1 MAYSKLRNIC
11 SRKATKTQNT
21 ESLYI
26 RAMACSLH
34 LHPQLS
40 LTETSNQ
47 VNVAKKW
54 VLPPF
59 SFQSRATIFHWE
71 RQVRRISRAP
81 QLQVEED
88 KFHVFLEVSVA
99 ERFTQLHLNPGRST
113 PAMDGRN
120 VVVESL
126 SHSNFLRLHGLQLTR
141 ILCPPLSPGV
151 CSMGSYHSDINSGTE
166 QKFHPRRLRQKNRGA
181 KSLQSCSTFCDLM
194 DGSPPGFSVHGFL
207 QARIL
212 AWVAVPSSRG
222 SSQPR
227 DWTQVSY
234 VCLLHWQAGSLPLE
248 PHGKP
253 QRARG

>member
-126 SHSNFLRLHGLQLTR
+126 SHSNFCDSMDCSSQGSSVLHCLLEFAQWGPTTLTSIQAQNRSSTPGDSGKKTEVLSHFSRVRLFATLWTVALQVSL
-141 ILCPPLSPGV
+141 
-151 CSMGSYHSDINSGTE
+151 SMGFS
-166 QKFHPRRLRQKNRGA
+166 RQE
-181 KSLQSCSTFCDLM
+181 
-194 DGSPPGFSVHGFL
+194 
-207 QARIL
+207 
-212 AWVAVPSSRG
+212 
-222 SSQPR
+222 
-227 DWTQVSY
+227 Y
-234 VCLLHWQAGSLPLE
+234 
-248 PHGKP
+248 
-253 QRARG
+253 